1 MRRVIRGTQSGE
13 IVTQKGE
20 QKWNN
25 NQYEKKNTTFLLKMT
40 NLLQIECTFWNLI
53 VIIAVINICWM
64 REYLW
69 KFFLKVRCWWWS
81 ANSSGRCYL
90 LSVRHSTRVLAEFM
104 RPCILEFNC
113 NEMNT
118 TNLIGRLSLGVTR
131 VLESPQCLG
140 LSEYPHFIS
149 FSVENKASFPKLPIL
164 SPLQLESQ
172 SSHSLVL
179 WCPVRPYPSF
189 TFPFCYYL
197 ITYSFSKLFHP
208 PIYQHLLLKTTWN
221 KSSNSISAPILGW

>member
-1 MRRVIRGTQSGE
+1 
-13 IVTQKGE
+13 
-20 QKWNN
+20 
-25 NQYEKKNTTFLLKMT
+25 MT

-53 VIIAVINICWM
+53 VIIAAINICWM

-90 LSVRHSTRVLAEFM
+90 LSVRHSTRVLSEFM

-113 NEMNT
+113 SEMNT
-118 TNLIGRLSLGVTR
+118 ANLIGRLSLGVTR

-149 FSVENKASFPKLPIL
+149 FCVENKASFPNLPIL

-179 WCPVRPYPSF
+179 WCPVCPIPAFPS
-189 TFPFCYYL
+189 PFAIIWLL
-197 ITYSFSKLFHP
+197 IHSANFHP

-221 KSSNSISAPILGW
+221 KGSNSMSAPTLG